1 MDGSNRY
8 LSSTVNSV
16 VDLIRVRQA
25 FLNCSNRFRE
35 SVGKPMIQIQN
46 VGIVYHG
53 KSRQYMT
60 KPRLL
65 AFLHEHVPT
74 VLGFFHFR
82 LLYTS
87 VSAVPSS
94 SLLHLP
100 IRRQVLPIIRK
111 HPPYAAF
118 NKQSGL
124 SIFLHVPVL
133 HRLPDASGSLRSS
146 FASGLQHGV
155 RQQNATEQSEKPII
169 GGIGS

>member
-1 MDGSNRY
+1 MN
-8 LSSTVNSV
+8 
-16 VDLIRVRQA
+16 
-25 FLNCSNRFRE
+25 
-35 SVGKPMIQIQN
+35 QIQN

-74 VLGFFHFR
+74 GLGFFHFR
-82 LLYTS
+82 LLSIHVLQYLPTYS
-87 VSAVPSS
+87 LPFHPATFCISPSADKYIV
-94 SLLHLP
+94 LP
-100 IRRQVLPIIRK
+100 NIRR

-133 HRLPDASGSLRSS
+133 HRQPDASGSLRSS

-155 RQQNATEQSEKPII
+155 RQQSATEQSEKPII